1 MSKTAIYTRIS
12 RSDDN
17 SYNISIE
24 NQIKGIT
31 DYCNS
36 HHLNIVKTYK
46 DIGYSGG
53 NFNRP
58 GFKEMLNDID
68 SGIIDTIVVKD
79 LSRFGRNHLEVGTYL
94 DEIFLINNIRFIAID
109 DNYDNKGLMDE
120 FSTFKN
126 IFNEMYLKDI
136 RRKIR
141 STFDYKAKTKLLNPR
156 PGVFYGLTVDD
167 SNNIVIDEYAASIV
181 RRIFDLYINGCSTNG
196 IAYILTKEQVVS
208 PGHYRNIKY
217 NDKSGVKNDNQ
228 YKWKNCTI
236 YKIITNEEYTG
247 KIINRKY
254 LNINGKR
261 MLNPDPIIIE
271 GGLPQIID
279 DETFNKAQEVRLE
292 RPKKKDKVYINPYPD
307 IVRCGCCNKLM
318 RYTYSKTMDKYL
330 YTCRRCKTRIYLD
343 DLKLILVEDIKAQ
356 ITKINDVE
364 VISYNEKNIK
374 IIKRDIKLIEVKI
387 QKCFEDYTKG
397 DITEEKLKATME
409 ELTKEKSKIALNLD
423 KGLKQVK
430 TTLSQ
435 VSKCKIDDGLILKL
449 ITNVSVVNIGKR
461 KYNVHINYNFKNQI
475 NGAKVENAP
484 KI

>member
-31 DYCNS
+31 DYCS
-36 HHLNIVKTYK
+36 KHHLNIVKTYK

-120 FSTFKN
+120 FSSFKN

-156 PGVFYGLTVDD
+156 PGVFYGLTIDD
-167 SNNIVIDEYAASIV
+167 SNNIVIDEYAADVV
-181 RRIFDLYINGCSTNG
+181 RRIFDLYINGNSTKT
-196 IAYILTKEQVVS
+196 IADILTQEEIIS
-208 PGHYRNIKY
+208 PGHYRYIKY
-217 NDKSGVKNDNQ
+217 NDKSSVKNDDQ
-228 YKWKNCTI
+228 YKWKDCTI

-254 LNINGKR
+254 LYCNGKR
-261 MLNPDPIIIE
+261 ILNPDPIIIDN
-271 GGLPQIID
+271 GLPQIID
-279 DETFNKAQEVRLE
+279 EETFNKTQNIRLG

-307 IVRCGCCNKLM
+307 MVRCGCCNKLM
-318 RYTYSKTMDKYL
+318 SNTYSKSMDKYL
-330 YTCRRCKTRIYLD
+330 YTCRRCKTRIYID
-343 DLKLILVEDIKAQ
+343 DLKYILTEDIKAQ

-374 IIKRDIKLIEVKI
+374 RIKRDVKLIEVKI

-397 DITEEKLKATME
+397 EITEAKLKVTID
-409 ELTKEKSKIALNLD
+409 ELTKEKNKLSLNLD
-423 KGLKQVK
+423 KGLKQAK
-430 TTLSQ
+430 SILSQ

-449 ITNVSVVNIGKR
+449 ISGVLVVNTGKR

-475 NGAKVENAP
+475 NGA
-484 KI
+484 